1 MQRQLFAISIATIW
15 SVLSE
20 FFRNELLFKHVWANH
35 FQSLG
40 LTFPSAPLNGAIWV
54 LWSFAFVL
62 GLRIIL
68 MRFSLVPG
76 ALLAW
81 LMGFVLM
88 WLVTGNLLVL
98 PLQLLVYA
106 IPLSLLEV
114 FVAAWL
120 LIKIEGKMKWT
131 N

>member
-1 MQRQLFAISIATIW
+1 MQRQLFAILIATIW

-20 FFRNELLFKHVWANH
+20 FFRNELLFKHVWAHH

-40 LTFPSAPLNGAIWV
+40 LTFPSAPLNGAIWG
-54 LWSFAFVL
+54 LWSLVFVV

-68 MRFSLVPG
+68 TRFSLVSG

-98 PLQLLVYA
+98 PLTLLVYA
-106 IPLSLLEV
+106 IPLSLFEV

-120 LIKIEGKMKWT
+120 LVTLTRQEK
-131 N
+131 

>member
-1 MQRQLFAISIATIW
+1 MHRNLFAILIATIW

-20 FFRNELLFKHVWANH
+20 FFRNEILFKQVWASH

-40 LTFPSAPLNGAIWV
+40 LQFPAAPINGMVWVIWS
-54 LWSFAFVL
+54 LAFVL
-62 GLRIIL
+62 GLHIIL
-68 MRFSLVPG
+68 TRFSLVQG

-81 LMGFVLM
+81 FMGFVLM

-98 PLQLLVYA
+98 PLALLFYA

-120 LIKIEGKMKWT
+120 LLKLSRPTK
-131 N
+131 

>member
-1 MQRQLFAISIATIW
+1 MPRQLFAILIATAW

-20 FFRNELLFKHVWANH
+20 FCRNELLFKRVWVDH

-40 LTFPSAPLNGAIWV
+40 LAFPSAPINGAIWG
-54 LWSFAFVL
+54 LWSLAFVL

-68 MRFSLVPG
+68 TRFSLVPG

-81 LMGFVLM
+81 FMAFVLM

-98 PLQLLVYA
+98 PFSLLAYA

-120 LIKIEGKMKWT
+120 LLKLTRQPE
-131 N
+131 

>member
-1 MQRQLFAISIATIW
+1 MPHQLFAILITTVW

-20 FFRNELLFKHVWANH
+20 FFRNELLFKQVWVDH

-40 LTFPSAPLNGAIWV
+40 LAFPSAPVNGANWGF
-54 LWSFAFVL
+54 WSLTFVL

-68 MRFSLVPG
+68 TRFSLVSG

-98 PLQLLVYA
+98 PFSLLVYA

-120 LIKIEGKMKWT
+120 LLKLTRQPECKR
-131 N
+131 